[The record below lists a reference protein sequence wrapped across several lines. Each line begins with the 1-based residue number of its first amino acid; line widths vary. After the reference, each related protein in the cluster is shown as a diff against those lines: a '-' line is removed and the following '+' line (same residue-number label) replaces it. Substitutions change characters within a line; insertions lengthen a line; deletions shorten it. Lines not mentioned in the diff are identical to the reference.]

1 VCSRKASST
10 ISDTEYGPG
19 SGPGSAQL
27 SREDSIEFSESPVRK
42 NQSSNSNTY
51 PYHVTLILTHTG
63 PFILAPSLAL
73 GCPKKP

>member
-10 ISDTEYGPG
+10 ISDTEY
-19 SGPGSAQL
+19 GPGSAQL